1 MENIKNKLKDAD
13 VITNGF
19 DIYIDQIWKKH
30 QIKLMHG

>member
-19 DIYIDQIWKKH
+19 DIYRSNMEETPNKVDA
-30 QIKLMHG
+30 